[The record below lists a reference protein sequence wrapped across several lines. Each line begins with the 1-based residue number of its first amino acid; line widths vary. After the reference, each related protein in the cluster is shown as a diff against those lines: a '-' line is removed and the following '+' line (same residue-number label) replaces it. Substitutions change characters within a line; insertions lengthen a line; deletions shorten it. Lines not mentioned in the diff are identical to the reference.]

1 MAIQHSQKGVNDM
14 CNLLLAGHRDLAGY
28 SLEPV

>member
-14 CNLLLAGHRDLAGY
+14 CDLLHAEHRDLAGY
-28 SLEPV
+28 SLRPV